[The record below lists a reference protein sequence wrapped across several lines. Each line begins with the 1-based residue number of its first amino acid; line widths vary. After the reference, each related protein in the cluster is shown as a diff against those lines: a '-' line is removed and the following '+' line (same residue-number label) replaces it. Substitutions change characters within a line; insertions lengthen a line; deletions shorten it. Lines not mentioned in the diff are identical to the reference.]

1 MPECITQHF
10 ALICNKS
17 HAFMYIHI
25 KCVSKITSF
34 FCICIDIEKERV
46 RHTHVMIACLREAT
60 AYLTNTAYEHDP
72 QSILIQFSKS
82 IRAWQKWQSR
92 NIVVAWTII
101 IVIFVLSTF
110 VPFSV
115 TLNCYFLTCSDVA
128 ANVPS
133 VLLDK
138 RENFIS
144 YLPVSKN
151 HWTKEK

>member
-34 FCICIDIEKERV
+34 FCICIDIERESAP
-46 RHTHVMIACLREAT
+46 HVMIACLREAT
-60 AYLTNTAYEHDP
+60 AYLTNSIRTTH
-72 QSILIQFSKS
+72 SILIQFSKC
-82 IRAWQKWQSR
+82 IRAWQRWQSR

-151 HWTKEK
+151 NWTKEK

>member
-17 HAFMYIHI
+17 HALMYIHI
-25 KCVSKITSF
+25 KCASKITSF
-34 FCICIDIEKERV
+34 FLHRYRKRESAA
-46 RHTHVMIACLREAT
+46 HTWWLH
-60 AYLTNTAYEHDP
+60 AYVKQQHTLLTAYEHDP

-82 IRAWQKWQSR
+82 IRAWQRWQSR

-151 HWTKEK
+151 NWTKEK

>member
-34 FCICIDIEKERV
+34 FCICIDIERESAP
-46 RHTHVMIACLREAT
+46 HVMIACLREAT
-60 AYLTNTAYEHDP
+60 AYLTNSTWTTH
-72 QSILIQFSKS
+72 SILIQFSKS
-82 IRAWQKWQSR
+82 IRAWQRWQSR

-151 HWTKEK
+151 NWTKEK